1 MGTPRIHC
9 AACGAFVRATTKSC
23 TRCARIAKAAGRL
36 TQRALRAI
44 AKLRKVS
51 TEEHW
56 KLAKLHRAMGRE
68 RKRLGLGR
76 ARWEPLVQTVFGA
89 GSGGLVDP
97 RQMFLFDLM
106 ETSCPETA
114 SPSPSLSRSA

>member
-1 MGTPRIHC
+1 MPTPTTHC
-9 AACGAFVRATTKSC
+9 AACGAFVKAKSK
-23 TRCARIAKAAGRL
+23 RCRRCMHVAKAAGRL
-36 TQRALRAI
+36 TQRAKRAL
-44 AKLRKVS
+44 AKLRRVS

-56 KLAKLHRAMGRE
+56 KLPKLQRAMGRE
-68 RKRLGLGR
+68 RKRLRLGR
-76 ARWEPLVQTVFGA
+76 ARWESLVRAVFGA
-89 GSGGLVDP
+89 SGNDLVDP